1 MPAHCFLYIYLID
14 IKNKLKKFT
23 PLYYFLGA
31 FILALLFKNSFFNQ
45 PTSKL
50 DRIDNNDQVAFVE
63 PIPEIISYNFDVKPI
78 LSDKCYK
85 CHGPDPKAI
94 EGDFRLDLSDHWY
107 RISKENVEKQII
119 TPGVISKSE
128 LIDRIHSERSS
139 HKMPPP
145 ESNLILSDRD
155 KQVLERWI
163 EQGAKWETHWA
174 YIPPVKQIP
183 PKTTFEDWCKSPIDY
198 FVAAKLEE
206 NELKPS
212 KIAEKELLLRRLF
225 FDLSGLPP
233 TLEQMDAF
241 LEDQHEDSYEKFVD
255 NLLSSSSYGERMA
268 SVWMDVARY
277 ADTNGYQDDT
287 ERFNW
292 PWRDWVIHAFN
303 KNLPYDEFV
312 TWQLA
317 GDLIPNASKEQILAT
332 GFNRN
337 HMITQEGGVI
347 EEEYRVEYVA
357 DRTATAAK
365 AFLGL
370 TMECARC
377 HDHKYDE
384 ITQKD
389 FFNLFNFFNK
399 LDEKGII
406 GYTEIASPKIN
417 VDHQALKNDL
427 PFLNLPDSIRNVEV
441 MVMKEV
447 EDIRKT
453 YLLNRG
459 SYDAPTDLETSGSM
473 PAVVLEFDA
482 GLEKNRL
489 GLSQWLFNKKN
500 PLTARVAVNRLWQ
513 QFFGS
518 GIVATSSDFG
528 NQGTLPSHP
537 ELLDWLAVTFMEEDW
552 DVKHLIKKIVMSSTY
567 RQSSKSS
574 KSQLTLDPK
583 NSYLSVFPRQK
594 LTAEM
599 VRDNVLVSSELFV
612 NKIGGPSVRPYQ
624 PAGLWKELTGGS
636 TSNALK
642 RYVVSKGGN
651 QHRRSLYTF
660 WKRTV
665 PPPGMIT
672 FDAASRD
679 LCAVERQKTSTPLQ
693 SLILLN
699 DPQVYEAADALSS
712 LILSR
717 GLKSDKE
724 NIINIYRRVTGR
736 TPDNNEVE
744 ELIEF
749 YEYVQKNE
757 MEQFK
762 TKSRVEVKHRAYTS
776 LTLLIYNLDE
786 TTQKS

>member
-1 MPAHCFLYIYLID
+1 MD
-14 IKNKLKKFT
+14 IKRTYNLINFMRKIVIVILVFS
-23 PLYYFLGA
+23 LLGC
-31 FILALLFKNSFFNQ
+31 S
-45 PTSKL
+45 SKL
-50 DRIDNNDQVAFVE
+50 PDDVYLE
-63 PIPEIISYNFDVKPI
+63 YEKLPEVVDFNFHIRPI
-78 LSDKCYK
+78 LSDRCFH
-85 CHGPDPKAI
+85 CHGPDENGRQA
-94 EGDFRLDLSDHWY
+94 DLRLDIKENAVALLKDKEISAIHPGKPWESEAVNRVLTEDSELVMPP
-107 RISKENVEKQII
+107 IDSKLDLTSKEKALLVK
-119 TPGVISKSE
+119 
-128 LIDRIHSERSS
+128 
-139 HKMPPP
+139 
-145 ESNLILSDRD
+145 
-155 KQVLERWI
+155 WI
-163 EQGAKWETHWA
+163 EQGAIWKDHWA
-174 YIPPVKQIP
+174 FTAPVKAPMPIVQNKSW
-183 PKTTFEDWCKSPIDY
+183 PKNELDY
-198 FVAAKLEE
+198 FVLHNLESKD
-206 NELKPS
+206 LSPS
-212 KIAEKELLLRRLF
+212 KEANKMTLIRRLSQ
-225 FDLSGLPP
+225 DLIGLPP
-233 TLEQMDAF
+233 TPQEVEAF
-241 LEDQHEDSYEKFVD
+241 LNDTSEDAYEKVVD
-255 NLLSSSSYGERMA
+255 ELLKSSRYGERWA
-268 SVWMDVARY
+268 WEWLDVSRY
-277 ADTNGYQDDT
+277 ADTNGYQGDFTRDM
-287 ERFNW
+287 W
-292 PWRDWVIHAFN
+292 PWRDWIINAFN
-303 KNLPYDEFV
+303 SNMPYNEF
-312 TWQLA
+312 TIKQLA
-317 GDLIPNASKEQILAT
+317 GDLLPNATANDILAT
-332 GFNRN
+332 AFNRN
-337 HMITQEGGVI
+337 HPYNSEGGSI
-347 EEEYRVEYVA
+347 PEETRVVNVFDRVETTGTVW
-357 DRTATAAK
+357 
-365 AFLGL
+365 LGL
-370 TMECARC
+370 TFECARC

-417 VDHQALKNDL
+417 VDHQALKSEL
-427 PFLNLPDSIRNVEV
+427 PFLNLPDSIKNVEV

-459 SYDAPTDLETSGSM
+459 SYDAPTDIETSGSM

-500 PLTARVAVNRLWQ
+500 PLTARVGVNRLWQ

-642 RYVVSKGGN
+642 RYVVSKDGN

-712 LILSR
+712 LILS
-717 GLKSDKE
+717 GALKSDKE

-736 TPDNNEVE
+736 TPDRTEVD

-762 TKSRVEVKHRAYTS
+762 TKSRAEVKQRAYTS